1 MAAPERVKNTM
12 KRLGLS
18 GVNKAKRTPNH
29 PTKSHVVM
37 AKEGDKRTEKDL
49 REEYFDGPASDTM
62 SFEEFLIKQGHGD
75 KVKPVKMAG
84 GCEVY
89 SVRGD
94 MSYYK
99 DLM

>member
-1 MAAPERVKNTM
+1 V
-12 KRLGLS
+12 
-18 GVNKAKRTPNH
+18 AK
-29 PTKSHVVM
+29 K
-37 AKEGDKRTEKDL
+37 GDTRTEKDL

-84 GCEVY
+84 GGEVY

>member
-1 MAAPERVKNTM
+1 
-12 KRLGLS
+12 
-18 GVNKAKRTPNH
+18 
-29 PTKSHVVM
+29 M
-37 AKEGDKRTEKDL
+37 AKKGDKRTEKDL

-84 GCEVY
+84 GGEVY

>member
-1 MAAPERVKNTM
+1 
-12 KRLGLS
+12 
-18 GVNKAKRTPNH
+18 
-29 PTKSHVVM
+29 
-37 AKEGDKRTEKDL
+37 
-49 REEYFDGPASDTM
+49 M
-62 SFEEFLIKQGHGD
+62 SFEEFLIRQGHGD

-84 GCEVY
+84 GGEVY